1 MGWVANC
8 FLVLVGVLVVCWRSE
23 ERSGSHA
30 STTVTDVFMSQ
41 WSSEPVASSPSL
53 EAYSRAALARR
64 TLQLILNHT
73 STRTTTFAFVS
84 PCLAT
89 TGNVTESTSSLLVAT
104 ALTKA
109 DNTTLQSH
117 NLWRYFN
124 SLFSVPSSG
133 FIPRYSY
140 PVDGRATNDFYVGST
155 RIPNWSLF
163 QNNTQPSPCTGNETS
178 CWVGSGR
185 ISAIPFHGTVL
196 LELLLTL
203 QRRRLPV
210 DGNTQTISQHE
221 LHQLSQYWNQI
232 YEYHEYLHGVVMR
245 GCLNQTNVP
254 CYNILHPW
262 ESLLAAPSSPSWQ
275 IALRPVL
282 ERIALSNWT
291 PAFEVPPQVQSSYDY
306 NATIYNAM
314 LYLNECLMTQIS
326 TMDQHQYPYD
336 YQGDATLHENRLL
349 EACQFAMLDVG
360 YASAL
365 AQADRD
371 LRTVGIWLS
380 AQGGM
385 TTVSSSWTTRMDR
398 LDTWQRQNDYVMN
411 LLWHADDRSFQS
423 RYSIPT
429 LNATEF
435 PFPTMRF
442 LRTPSANNLMVFWQ
456 DWNGHVGLQS
466 TPRHRDTMQMDMD
479 QPLQEMAMQL
489 LRHSGENSFDCGG
502 SYPLWSAGCTTSNN
516 IASSNFI
523 DPRWNYFVGLGL
535 SRNKDLFAPFAHYIT
550 NATIQLICNSGATDE
565 DPHIQSS
572 CAWNLSQFQE
582 AYTVSS
588 NTNSS
593 FYLDECGS
601 TSVSTASILYHLL
614 VDDFDFTS
622 ESPIPPIR
630 NSWVIILITAEL
642 MIAFAVGVTCVVLSL
657 HIVRRENHEDM
668 DQMLQDDSAGY
679 DPLMQNVEEFNQ
691 TSAAGDDIMRFP

>member
-1 MGWVANC
+1 MGWMTIC
-8 FLVLVGVLVVCWRSE
+8 LLVLVGVLVLRWRSE
-23 ERSGSHA
+23 GRSA
-30 STTVTDVFMSQ
+30 SRTVTGITISQ
-41 WSSEPVASSPSL
+41 RWSEPEGSPISL

-73 STRTTTFAFVS
+73 STSTSTFAFVS

-89 TGNVTESTSSLLVAT
+89 TGNVTESTASLLVAT

-109 DNTTLQSH
+109 DNTTLRSH

-124 SLFSVPSSG
+124 SLFAVPTHG

-140 PVDGRATNDFYVGST
+140 PVDGQATTDLYVGST
-155 RIPNWSLF
+155 RIPNWALF
-163 QNNTQPSPCTGNETS
+163 QNNAQLSPCRRNETS

-185 ISAIPFHGTVL
+185 VSAIPFHGTIL

-203 QRRRLPV
+203 QRRRLPI
-210 DGNTQTISQHE
+210 DGNSQTISQHE

-245 GCLNQTNVP
+245 GCLNETAVP
-254 CYNILHPW
+254 CYNIIHPW
-262 ESLLAAPSSPSWQ
+262 ESLLAAPLSPSWHV
-275 IALRPVL
+275 ALGPVL
-282 ERIALSNWT
+282 EHIVLSNWT
-291 PAFEVPPQVQSSYDY
+291 PSFEVPPQVQSSYDY
-306 NATIYNAM
+306 NATIYKAM
-314 LYLNECLMTQIS
+314 LYLNECLLTQIS
-326 TMDQHQYPYD
+326 AMDQHQYPYE

-371 LRTVGIWLS
+371 LQTVGVWLS
-380 AQGGM
+380 AQDGM

-398 LDTWQRQNDYVMN
+398 FDTWHRQNEYVMN
-411 LLWHADDRSFQS
+411 LLWHADDRTFQS

-429 LNATEF
+429 VNATEYA
-435 PFPTMRF
+435 FPTMRF
-442 LRTPSANNLMVFWQ
+442 LQTPSANNLMVFWQ
-456 DWNGHVGLQS
+456 DWNGQMGLKSTSRRKGTLQTDVDVGQRLQ
-466 TPRHRDTMQMDMD
+466 D
-479 QPLQEMAMQL
+479 MAMQF
-489 LRHSGENSFDCGG
+489 LRHSGENSFDCDG
-502 SYPLWSAGCTTSNN
+502 SYPLWSAGCTTGSFSASNY
-516 IASSNFI
+516 I

-550 NATIQLICNSGATDE
+550 NSTIQLICSSGSADKDT
-565 DPHIQSS
+565 HNQSWA
-572 CAWNLSQFQE
+572 CAWNLTQFQE
-582 AYTVSS
+582 AYAVAS
-588 NTNSS
+588 NSNSS
-593 FYLDECGS
+593 FLLDECGT

-630 NSWVIILITAEL
+630 NSWIIILITAEL

-657 HIVRRENHEDM
+657 HVVRRENHEDI
-668 DQMLQDDSAGY
+668 DQMLRDDDVAAY
-679 DPLMQNVEEFNQ
+679 DPLMQNVEDFNQ
-691 TSAAGDDIMRFP
+691 SSAVGDDIMR